1 MVKKS
6 LFKRVV
12 SVALASVLAISGI
25 QLYSGQGVVAKAEE
39 AETPNPLT
47 TVVKTANVGSNT
59 GGSYTQENGVFTVN
73 GAGTVFGKDTL
84 KDDFFY
90 TYFNAKGNTTVVAK
104 VTPDAAN
111 ASGFV
116 GIIAKNGVEDTDY
129 AAGVYWDYSKGNI
142 RAGRHGGAGNIASI
156 ADYSSV
162 YVKLEFSADA
172 VYYTVAKDAEF
183 TDLIK
188 ARSGMG
194 STGLLHTTV
203 GIFATDGNS
212 VTVEDLKITTEYTD
226 DLGEAVKKVVY
237 DSATGELIPEFSKSS
252 DYGADY
258 DAAFTFSQTAEGNIL
273 KLVSDRNGSGN
284 KGDIRSG
291 KTVDYFLF
299 PATDKNLT
307 VSADI
312 SMYGINSGTDK
323 QGIAVGQFAAAA
335 EKVGSSNMTGSFVQ
349 ANKNGATQ
357 HNFTTAGGSVNGG
370 NPKAA
375 EIDFENGTTYN
386 LAYTKNADGTA
397 VLTTT
402 AANGTV
408 LASNA
413 DAPFTLQDA
422 YEALGSGKPVQYGIA
437 VSAANVEITNLKLT
451 DSEGW
456 VLYDQNDYYIA
467 EGVAP
472 TVTAVT
478 KAQVSDDR
486 TTIDLAWTAE
496 GGVGNV
502 QYIVMVSKDGG
513 EYKAAGTSKTEEFSY
528 LPEGDGAYKFKIY
541 AKSGDSSSEASAA
554 ETQDVAY
561 ITPLEIPALTG
572 SSADNVVTL
581 TWTDVANADK
591 YDLYRKNVSTGEYE
605 TAGSFDA
612 GVGTYTETLKEYETY
627 FYYLVAKNTA
637 TGNTSNPSET
647 IQVLTNADR
656 VDANYLYE
664 DEAAVIT
671 ITDKSNDTVFTDSAF
686 VKGTVDRA
694 GVMEL
699 VLEEETKASVE
710 VAAGGEF
717 SFDIPLNEGRN
728 EYELLFTA
736 ADTAR
741 MSDGRATRKTL
752 NFVYLKDWDITVDA
766 AFEGEDGTEVDGIPV
781 YKTVQ
786 AAVSSVAADNAEQ
799 VVIFVKNGDYNE
811 RVSVT
816 APNISILG
824 EDKELT
830 RIYKSVAVADGT
842 ASGMWD
848 RNAFYVD
855 STADGFTIENITV
868 ENSYNYTNG
877 SDEQA
882 DAMAIVADNVICVN
896 VKLVGYQDT
905 LLVDS
910 RIKDETGNYEQTKQY
925 FYKCYITG
933 NVDFIYGSGSAVF
946 DDCDIVARYTDK
958 KSDGC
963 YTAARTYE
971 NIPYGLVFVG
981 CRFLKEAGV
990 AADSYRLARP
1000 WGADAS
1006 TVFISCYL
1014 CDAVADA
1021 GYGDMSGNLYTKAR
1035 FREYLTYG
1043 PGFAVDNNRLNM
1055 TSVEAEAMLN
1065 TVAESISYIENAD
1078 NMYVSQ
1084 VTPPEDTDDKNNTDD
1099 KINTDD
1105 KNNTN
1110 NTDTKTPDTGDNA
1123 MRMII
1128 PLAGLVAALLC
1139 AAYVL
1144 ISRRFSARRR

>member
-1 MVKKS
+1 MIKKS

-25 QLYSGQGVVAKAEE
+25 QIYTGQTMVAKAEE
-39 AETPNPLT
+39 AESENPLT
-47 TVVKTANVGSNT
+47 TVVKTANVGNNT

-90 TYFNAKGNTTVVAK
+90 TYFSAKGNTTVVAK

-111 ASGFV
+111 TSGFV
-116 GIIAKNGVEDTDY
+116 GLIAKNGIEDTDF

-142 RAGRHGGAGNIASI
+142 RAGRHGGASNVGAI
-156 ADYSSV
+156 ADYASV
-162 YVKLEFSADA
+162 YVKLEFSMDS
-172 VYYTVAKDAEF
+172 VYYTVATDAEF
-183 TDLIK
+183 TNIIAGRK
-188 ARSGMG
+188 GMG

-203 GIFATDGNS
+203 GIFATDGNK

-252 DYGADY
+252 DYDADY
-258 DAAFTFSQTAEGNIL
+258 DAAFTFSRSAEGNVL
-273 KLVSDRNGSGN
+273 RLVSDRNGSAN

-291 KTVDYFLF
+291 KTVDYLLF
-299 PATDKNLT
+299 PATNLNCT
-307 VSADI
+307 VSADVA
-312 SMYGINSGTDK
+312 MYGINSGTDK

-335 EKVGSSNMTGSFVQ
+335 DKVGSSKMTASFLQ
-349 ANKNGATQ
+349 ANKNKATQ
-357 HNFTTAGGSVNGG
+357 HNFTTAGGTTNGG
-370 NPKAA
+370 NPKASD
-375 EIDFENGTTYN
+375 IDIENGTTYN

-397 VLTTT
+397 VMVTT

-408 LASNA
+408 LATNA

-422 YEALGSGKPVQYGIA
+422 YEALGADKPVQYGIA
-437 VSAANVEITNLKLT
+437 VSAASVEITNLKLI
-451 DSEGW
+451 DSDGW

-467 EGVAP
+467 KGVAP
-472 TVTAVT
+472 VVTSVT
-478 KAQVSDDR
+478 KSQVSDDR
-486 TTIDLAWTAE
+486 MTIDLAWTAE

-502 QYIVMVSKDGG
+502 QYIVMVAKDGG
-513 EYKAAGTSKTEEFSY
+513 EYKIAGTSKTEEFSY
-528 LPEGDGAYKFKIY
+528 SPEGDGAYKFKIY
-541 AKSGDSSSEASAA
+541 AKSGDSSSEASAF
-554 ETQDVAY
+554 ETQSISYV
-561 ITPLEIPALTG
+561 TPLEVPVLTG
-572 SSADNVVTL
+572 SSAENVVTL

-591 YDLYRKNVSTGEYE
+591 YNLYRKNVSTGEFDL
-605 TAGSFDA
+605 AGSFAA
-612 GVGTYTETLKEYETY
+612 GVGTYTETLDEFETY
-627 FYYLVAKNTA
+627 FYYLVAENTA
-637 TGNTSNPSET
+637 TANTSNPST
-647 IQVLTNADR
+647 TVQVLTNTDR
-656 VDANYLYE
+656 ADANYLYE
-664 DEAAVIT
+664 DEAANIT
-671 ITDKSNDTVFTDSAF
+671 ITDKSNDTVFTDKAS

-694 GVMEL
+694 GIMEL
-699 VLEEETKASVE
+699 VLDEQTVASVN

-717 SFDIPLNEGRN
+717 SFDMPLDEGRN
-728 EYELLFTA
+728 EYELLFRES
-736 ADTAR
+736 ADAN
-741 MSDGRATRKTL
+741 ATRMTL

-766 AFEGEDGTEVDGIPV
+766 AFTGTDGTEVDGIPV

-786 AAVSSVAADNAEQ
+786 AAVDSVAADNAEQ

-811 RVSVT
+811 RVTVT
-816 APNISILG
+816 APHISILG

-842 ASGMWD
+842 ATGMWD

-855 STADGFTIENITV
+855 STADYFTMENLTI

-882 DAMAIVADNVICVN
+882 DALAIVADEVICVN
-896 VKLVGYQDT
+896 LKLLGYQDT

-910 RIKDETGNYEQTKQY
+910 RVKDESGNYEQTKQY

-933 NVDFIYGSGSAVF
+933 NVDFIYGSGSTVF

-958 KSDGC
+958 KADGC
-963 YTAARTYE
+963 YTAARTYD

-1006 TVFISCYL
+1006 TIFISCYL
-1014 CDAVADA
+1014 CDAVGDA
-1021 GYGDMSGNLYTKAR
+1021 GYGDMSGNLYTNAR

-1055 TSVEAEAMLN
+1055 TSAEAEAMLDA
-1065 TVAESISYIENAD
+1065 VAESCAYIDNAFD
-1078 NMYVSQ
+1078 MYVSQ
-1084 VTPPEDTDDKNNTDD
+1084 ATPDGDNTDGTTD
-1099 KINTDD
+1099 IADNT
-1105 KNNTN
+1105 
-1110 NTDTKTPDTGDNA
+1110 PGTGDTS
-1123 MRMII
+1123 MRVII
-1128 PLAGLVAALLC
+1128 PLVSVMAVAVLC

-1144 ISRRFSARRR
+1144 ISQAYSRKRR